1 MIISP
6 PFLPAEGLTVPAEK
20 WKTDPMMDVVDKFEL
35 TYSGVFPIASDR
47 RWHCGMHLVPDCG
60 LGQKEPVRAI
70 ADGEVVAYRVAQNAV
85 SDGQK
90 KSDGTNALNS
100 NTSFVLLKHTTDT
113 GEGRTI
119 TFYSLYMHLL
129 DLVSMQG
136 LVPQLQPS
144 QAPQNS
150 SPNALPAWLLAET
163 EGVQPGGSKKVYRKD
178 QLGYVGKY
186 HNETHLHFEIFMTE
200 ADFTAWFEQNG
211 HKVALGESHPETP
224 ASKDYWGHTYF
235 VIPEKSAF
243 VSVPPGMASLNTGGH
258 TPKPFF
264 PALNE
269 GVLGDGNTLYVQTYF
284 SRGERFMRAWIDRG
298 DGTLVALTPDEP
310 IKDKFDEYE
319 YQLYE
324 RATKLYGTC
333 PSDGYEMLRFGRIL
347 STDTPSLSAEAQA
360 TWLAVPFDQGKVGY
374 INVNQQT
381 VKTLSDAD
389 FPFFMDWQKIEDG
402 NTPFDQAGLC
412 GYDELCRITG
422 VSDLQSP
429 DAATLQEFSK
439 EESLKSYVQGQ
450 AAVRAKLKGFI
461 CHAKSEW
468 DASNNEARYGGLKE
482 PEGFFGKRKDLDPD
496 GYTRFIEFVEQS
508 QFMGQVQVQSGED
521 NKLWFFHPLA
531 FIRHFR
537 KGGWL
542 SANEFKRIYSDN
554 HYPRNVRPSGEEL
567 RSTYLTPLNL
577 ATRKFVLAT
586 PSRLAHFLGQ
596 GAVESAWLMSMQE
609 TSMLGTVTAGALHG
623 AAINPASK
631 ISESDLGH
639 WYGQVPSEEDLW
651 FKSEKFNSHGG
662 RVAGSYDWKNG
673 NCDKDDAQ
681 KFRGRGFKQL
691 TGRSNYASYW
701 LFRGWIT
708 RSSFTDSW
716 WNDAA
721 FRRHDRNGMTK
732 TPANIEDPHRVA
744 FIENCIDSGAFY
756 IRVERPKVVQEIDRD
771 TLRAASNDQERNS
784 EREISRAVTYA
795 INGGYI
801 DDARRLEYT
810 HAAKEIICD

>member
-100 NTSFVLLKHTTDT
+100 NTGFVLLKHTTDT

-129 DLVSMQG
+129 DIVGMQG

-150 SPNALPAWLLAET
+150 SPNALPKWLLAET

-374 INVNQQT
+374 INVDQHT
-381 VKTLSDAD
+381 VKKLSDAD

-412 GYDELCRITG
+412 GMT
-422 VSDLQSP
+422 
-429 DAATLQEFSK
+429 
-439 EESLKSYVQGQ
+439 SY
-450 AAVRAKLKGFI
+450 
-461 CHAKSEW
+461 
-468 DASNNEARYGGLKE
+468 
-482 PEGFFGKRKDLDPD
+482 
-496 GYTRFIEFVEQS
+496 
-508 QFMGQVQVQSGED
+508 
-521 NKLWFFHPLA
+521 
-531 FIRHFR
+531 
-537 KGGWL
+537 
-542 SANEFKRIYSDN
+542 
-554 HYPRNVRPSGEEL
+554 
-567 RSTYLTPLNL
+567 
-577 ATRKFVLAT
+577 
-586 PSRLAHFLGQ
+586 
-596 GAVESAWLMSMQE
+596 
-609 TSMLGTVTAGALHG
+609 
-623 AAINPASK
+623 
-631 ISESDLGH
+631 
-639 WYGQVPSEEDLW
+639 
-651 FKSEKFNSHGG
+651 
-662 RVAGSYDWKNG
+662 AGS
-673 NCDKDDAQ
+673 
-681 KFRGRGFKQL
+681 
-691 TGRSNYASYW
+691 
-701 LFRGWIT
+701 
-708 RSSFTDSW
+708 
-716 WNDAA
+716 
-721 FRRHDRNGMTK
+721 
-732 TPANIEDPHRVA
+732 PA
-744 FIENCIDSGAFY
+744 
-756 IRVERPKVVQEIDRD
+756 
-771 TLRAASNDQERNS
+771 
-784 EREISRAVTYA
+784 
-795 INGGYI
+795 
-801 DDARRLEYT
+801 
-810 HAAKEIICD
+810 